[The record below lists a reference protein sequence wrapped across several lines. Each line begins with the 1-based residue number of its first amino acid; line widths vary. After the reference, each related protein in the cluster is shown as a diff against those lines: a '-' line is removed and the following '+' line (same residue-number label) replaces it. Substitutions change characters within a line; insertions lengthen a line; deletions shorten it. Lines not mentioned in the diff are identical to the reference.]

1 MNKADYL
8 ASKDVIPFLDWLST
22 RLDVSGSITHQYIN
36 RKTGAI
42 WACDSLYDAYEK
54 YKWPFSFNDLHGTK
68 QKGFSFAEN
77 TVQLG
82 YIRDCLQS
90 AYTSSNEFDL
100 AEASRMVFEWGGVTK
115 GNVPWAKEQVQLKK
129 LMAEYRSATTS
140 LIPTMADDRLSGFT
154 LRFNAGLTKV
164 YSLLLK
170 DFIIYDSRVGAALG
184 WLVVQYCQDV
194 KLAAVPPL
202 LAFPWAKAKEGVNS
216 VSRKNRDPSQG
227 AYKISQIFSDQSHA
241 MWNVRASWLIS
252 ELAGKA
258 SKFNTLTEPMR
269 AIESALFMIGYDLP
283 KTDGVQEAG
292 DRNARQS
299 PLQPIGNV
307 SVFPLQTQARHLR
320 FRAKLDDNQVIL
332 QHAPRPN
339 KPTRPEDTFTLDE
352 ICRVC
357 DYLYSKFKLNAFPLA
372 NNVEHMGNNTERK
385 GLGMAIRSLGVN
397 VTKAQAASYL
407 GPYLEEVGFFQ
418 SPHTRPT
425 TWSLLS
431 PPNCEDIKQ
440 AIHDYHHDV

>member
-8 ASKDVIPFLDWLST
+8 ASKDVMPFLNWLST

-90 AYTSSNEFDL
+90 AYTSSNESDL

-115 GNVPWAKEQVQLKK
+115 GNVPWAKEQAQLKK
-129 LMAEYRSATTS
+129 LMAEYRSATTC
-140 LIPTMADDRLSGFT
+140 LPPATADDRLSVFT

-184 WLVVQYCQDV
+184 WLVVQYCQGA
-194 KLAAVPPL
+194 KLTTVPPL
-202 LAFPWAKAKEGVNS
+202 LAFPWAKAKEDVNA
-216 VSRKNRDPSQG
+216 VSPKNRNPSQG
-227 AYKISQIFSDQSHA
+227 AYKISQIVSGQPHA
-241 MWNVRASWLIS
+241 IWNVRASWLIS
-252 ELAGKA
+252 ELARKA
-258 SKFNTLTEPMR
+258 SKFNTLTDPMR

-283 KTDGVQEAG
+283 KADEAQGVNGKKKQ
-292 DRNARQS
+292 QKL
-299 PLQPIGNV
+299 LQPIEEV
-307 SVFPLQTQARHLR
+307 STFPLQSQAQGRQ
-320 FRAKLDDNQVIL
+320 FRAEPSENEVTFH
-332 QHAPRPN
+332 HALRPN
-339 KPTRPEDTFTLDE
+339 GTRRPPDTFSLDE
-352 ICRVC
+352 ICGVC
-357 DYLYSKFKLNAFPLA
+357 EYLYSNFKLAAFPLK
-372 NNVEHMGNNTERK
+372 NNVALLGNDKEKK
-385 GLGMAIRSLGVN
+385 GLGMAIRSLGAN
-397 VTKAQAASYL
+397 TTKAQAASYL
-407 GPYLEEVGFFQ
+407 GPYLEEVGLFQ

-425 TWSLLS
+425 VWSLLS
-431 PPNCEDIKQ
+431 PPNIADIKQ
-440 AIHDYHHDV
+440 AISDYHHDE